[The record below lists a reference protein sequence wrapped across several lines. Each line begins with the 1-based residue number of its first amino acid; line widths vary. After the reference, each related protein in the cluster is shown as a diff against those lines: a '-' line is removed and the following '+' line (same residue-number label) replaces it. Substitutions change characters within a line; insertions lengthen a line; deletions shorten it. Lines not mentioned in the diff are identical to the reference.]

1 MPPSVVIG
9 CSGCGRH
16 TGSFQH
22 DGADRLVGLRP
33 GIVIGF
39 RPALPTVS
47 CAFLHVS
54 RGKEGPRLGK
64 AREEPLVES
73 RYKRLSARDNGLK
86 TGLK

>member
-1 MPPSVVIG
+1 MLWPDTIG
-9 CSGCGRH
+9 DVPLAQAFEG
-16 TGSFQH
+16 TGQH
-22 DGADRLVGLRP
+22 LWFPEVLDHQGQRSQQFL
-33 GIVIGF
+33 
-39 RPALPTVS
+39 AL
-47 CAFLHVS
+47 FLHVS